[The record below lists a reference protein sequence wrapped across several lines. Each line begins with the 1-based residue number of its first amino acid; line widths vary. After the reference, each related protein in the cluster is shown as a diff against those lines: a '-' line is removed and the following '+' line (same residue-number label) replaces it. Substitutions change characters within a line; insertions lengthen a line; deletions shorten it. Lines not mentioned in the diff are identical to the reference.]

1 MIISNMKKIFAY
13 ISAVLAAVMSMG
25 CEPQEKPVEI
35 EKEPFTIEIHDLHS
49 SYCKVTV
56 TPEDPDT
63 PYFLGVSTEDYFK
76 EFGSL
81 DNMSEAVTNF
91 IETQLI
97 ENPELSVADIM
108 HKGVYTRDVTGL
120 KPEQKFIVFVCHTN
134 NNGEIISEVKYIT
147 ETTPA
152 LAESKLTFEIELDQ
166 ITATSAML
174 FITPSTD
181 DQYVWLE
188 FPEFVYKDMS
198 MEELEAFLLKNYKAF
213 FGMHATTGEMMYS
226 FDNKLDPD
234 TEYMVIAFGYDGGI
248 TTDLATKKFRTLKPN
263 DPTDVTF
270 EFSYANLTSRSVD
283 MTFIPS
289 DNTVSYLAIVV
300 DEATLE
306 RFGGATEEGVKKLI
320 DKEIK
325 KAIAFGDCED
335 RAEFAQFNAQRGKQT
350 GSFAVTAGMKHYACA
365 VCVNEAGEYASQ
377 VGIAEFV
384 APTEGATD
392 ASATASFDKWFD
404 GDALAAAD
412 AGLYGDY
419 AGWAVLPIRFTLEGS
434 AVDVIYTIYPVDV
447 IEEEGATD
455 EMIREILLD
464 NTLLGEYNFY
474 AESREDVQLE
484 WNCAYRL
491 YMVALDAND
500 NAGEL
505 VSMDI
510 PALTRSGASPI
521 SEF

>member
-1 MIISNMKKIFAY
+1 MKHIRYII
-13 ISAVLAAVMSMG
+13 AVLAATLALSCG
-25 CEPQEKPVEI
+25 KENPQQEEETPKQSFDI
-35 EKEPFTIEIHDLHS
+35 QIQDLHS
-49 SYCKVTV
+49 SYCKVSV
-56 TPEDPDT
+56 TPEDKNT
-63 PYFLGVSTEDYFK
+63 PYFLGVTTEAYFN
-76 EFGSL
+76 EFGSM
-81 DNMSEAVTNF
+81 DNLEETVTNF
-91 IETQLI
+91 IETQI
-97 ENPELSVADIM
+97 IMNPELSIAELM
-108 HKGVYTRDVTGL
+108 HKGDYTREVTGL
-120 KPEQKFIVFVCHTN
+120 QPEQTFIVFACHTDAE
-134 NNGEIISEVKYIT
+134 GAVISEIKLIK
-147 ETTPA
+147 ETTPPVTK
-152 LAESKLTFEIELDQ
+152 AELTFEIEIDQ

-188 FPEFVYKDMS
+188 LPEFVYKGMTND
-198 MEELEAFLLKNYKAF
+198 ELEAFLLKNYKAF
-213 FGMHATTGEMMYS
+213 FGLHATTGEMMYS

-306 RFGGATEEGVKKLI
+306 RSGGATEDGVKKLI

-335 RAEFAQFNAQRGKQT
+335 RAEFAQFNSQRGKQT

-419 AGWAVLPIRFTLEGS
+419 AGWAVLPIRFTLEES
-434 AVDVIYTIYPVDV
+434 AVDVIYTIYPVAI

-464 NTLLGEYNFY
+464 NSLLGEYNFY